1 MVEDLAL
8 WLAGLPDWL
17 AVVVISMLPVVEL
30 RGGLPLAVGFYGM
43 SLGWGFVAAVV
54 GNLLP
59 VPFLLKF
66 LPYLEERL
74 RVFRV
79 FDLFFDWLFD
89 RVRDRMTGSVRTY
102 GLLGLIP
109 FVAVPLPV
117 TGAWTGVAAAYLF
130 GFRLVPA
137 TLVIFVGILISGFI
151 VSLAILGVISIATV
165 V

>member
-1 MVEDLAL
+1 VVEEIAL
-8 WLAGLPDWL
+8 WLSGLPDWL

-43 SLGWGFVAAVV
+43 SLSWGFVAAVV
-54 GNLLP
+54 GNILP

-66 LPYLEERL
+66 LPFFEGKL
-74 RVFRV
+74 RRYEF
-79 FDLFFDWLFD
+79 FDRFFDWLFS
-89 RVRDRMTGSVRTY
+89 RVRDRVTDSVRTY

-109 FVAVPLPV
+109 FVAIPLPV

-137 TLVIFVGILISGFI
+137 TIVILIGVLI
-151 VSLAILGVISIATV
+151 AGVVVSLGIMGVISLYLV